1 MIQEKNDVY
10 KEVLTVLAYFNDDF
24 IEKIPDKVLKKLNEL
39 AADSKTDFYI
49 DTEKNLYE
57 QNISEESKDLISLI
71 YYNFVADKNE
81 KKELLKIWSEN
92 ENKYQEKLRKI
103 YNSDNIFQNKRKKFS
118 KDENSSLSSNTAMVE
133 YKKENIFDKI
143 KNFIKKIKLN
153 SL

>member
-49 DTEKNLYE
+49 DTEKKLYE

>member
-49 DTEKNLYE
+49 DTEKKLYE

-71 YYNFVADKNE
+71 YYNFAADKNE